1 LLLKNQ
7 GLVKSKA
14 FGNYTYIGDPINAVK
29 IFNDLRADELI
40 FLDITATKENRLISL
55 EFVRTVGEEAHMPFT
70 VGGGIKNIEHIR
82 DLLNAG
88 AERVIINSSAAV
100 NPDFIEKATDSF
112 GSSSI
117 VVCMDVKKDFW
128 GKEKVWINNGTRAI
142 NYTPADYARH
152 IENKGVGEIVVQSI
166 SRDGLMNGYDIDL
179 IKKVAEAVN
188 IPVVALGGAGNLQH
202 MQEVYTQGHANG
214 LAAGSIFVY
223 QGSKK
228 GVLINYPQEL
238 IFNSGEC

>member
-1 LLLKNQ
+1 
-7 GLVKSKA
+7 VKSKA
-14 FGNYTYIGDPINAVK
+14 FSNYTYIGDPINAVK

-88 AERVIINSSAAV
+88 AERVIINSSAGL

-152 IENKGVGEIVVQSI
+152 IENKGAGEIVVQSI
-166 SRDGLMNGYDIDL
+166 NKDGMMNGYDIDL
-179 IKKVAEAVN
+179 IKKVSEAVN

-202 MQEVYTQGHANG
+202 MQEVYTQGYANG

-223 QGSKK
+223 QGTKK